1 MIKKQ
6 KIQKIVK
13 CFETGTPEG
22 DYGEVSIFNDG
33 PNGIKQLSYGAQQT
47 TQYGHLPEL
56 LRKYVENK
64 GKYSAEISSKLPLK
78 ADSWK
83 DKSLITTLKGSGSDP
98 IMVKC
103 QDDLFET
110 KYFAPAMRWADENG
124 FKENLSLLVIYDSF
138 IHSGCILSFLR
149 EKFSAKTPKNGGSER
164 DWISQYID
172 VRHNWLENHSNKIL
186 RKTIYRTN
194 NMKKA
199 IAAKDW
205 NLDLTFVANG
215 VKIS

>member
-6 KIQKIVK
+6 KIQQIVN
-13 CFETGTPEG
+13 CFETGSAEG
-22 DYGEVSIFNDG
+22 NYGDVSIFNDG
-33 PNGIKQLSYGAQQT
+33 PNKIKQITFGRSQC

-64 GKYSAEISSKLPLK
+64 GKYSAETSSKLPLK

-83 DKSLITTLKGSGSDP
+83 DKSLITTLKSSGSDP

-172 VRHNWLENHSNKIL
+172 VRHNWLANHSNKIL

-194 NMKKA
+194 DMKKA

-205 NLDLTFVANG
+205 NLDSSFVANG
-215 VKIS
+215 VKVI